1 MFVLVYI
8 VVVSFSIIAGAAIF
22 DEWHKIMV
30 GMVFGAAVSVLFME
44 LARVRRR
51 LKKLEAR
58 LLGQADQA
66 ALKTE
71 AKPVIS
77 TEPEPGVRAA
87 AEVPASRPAQVTP
100 KATPASQS
108 PKPQA
113 KPGPAAKPTEPSP
126 FWNFVRHMFM
136 GVNTVVTIGVII
148 LFFGVAFF
156 LKYAIEQDMFSPEMR
171 IISAALAGIVILV
184 IGWRLRSRRE
194 GYALIMQGG
203 GIGILYVTVFA
214 ALKLYK
220 MFDPNVTFVFLVF
233 IVLFATLLAIIQNSR
248 TLAIMGSVG
257 GFLAPILASTGSGN
271 YVVLFSFY
279 LLLNAGIFGV
289 AWFRS
294 WRFLNLIGFF
304 FTFGVGLFWG
314 VSRYKPE
321 LFSSVEPFLVAF
333 FLFYVAIAVLYAVR
347 QQSKLKGL
355 VDGTLVFGTP
365 LIAAGMQAVLVQPY
379 AHGLSISAMTASLFY
394 LGLAWFLFMQR
405 KDYLRGMVESLLAI
419 GVVFGT
425 LAIPLELDARVT
437 AAFWALEGLAIFWIG
452 LRQQRLLPRIFAIVL
467 QFGAGASF
475 LQKMSYA
482 ENSWP
487 VLNGVYLGCLI
498 ISLAGFGIAY
508 LSSRKEKTNS
518 AWYAIAI
525 ILFIWSALWWIFG
538 GMSDIQKFVT
548 NHYELSTSLFFF
560 TGSALL
566 FEFVGRRWQWSMLRY
581 AAMSLLVF
589 MVLHAL
595 LLPFIG
601 LRLLTLSLYSHPGM
615 YLGYLAWP
623 LAFAA
628 QYFILYRNDK
638 LPAPFIIK
646 AQHAASL
653 WLLTFLAAWE
663 LSWWVNKA
671 VQGAGTWPQIAWM
684 LLPVAVLMYVSMSRS
699 IFKWPLAVHRQ
710 TYLVSGLLP
719 IGIALWVWSFVINLT
734 ANGNPWPL
742 PYVPFLNPLD
752 LAQAFVF
759 VALLKWGFALNV
771 TDERGIRGDVVKLIY
786 GGIAWLVFV
795 WLNAVLIR
803 TFHYWGGID
812 LSYNAMFESVT
823 VQTALSIFWSLLALG
838 TMIVANRKRLRISWF
853 VGAGLLVA
861 VVLKL
866 FVIDLSNSG
875 TIARIVSFIAVGILL
890 LVIGY
895 FTPLPPKS
903 TTKEVKQ

>member
-8 VVVSFSIIAGAAIF
+8 VVVFFSVIFGAVIF
-22 DEWHKIMV
+22 DEWHKILT
-30 GMVFGAAVSVLFME
+30 GMVFGAAISVLFME

-51 LKKLEAR
+51 MKKLEAR
-58 LLGQADQA
+58 LLGQTDQPPQKA
-66 ALKTE
+66 QPAVSAT
-71 AKPVIS
+71 
-77 TEPEPGVRAA
+77 PEVKAA
-87 AEVPASRPAQVTP
+87 AEVSATKPAQVTP
-100 KATPASQS
+100 KPTPA
-108 PKPQA
+108 PKPQV
-113 KPGPAAKPTEPSP
+113 KPGPVPKPSEPSP
-126 FWNFVRHMFM
+126 LWNFVKHMFM

-171 IISAALAGIVILV
+171 IISAALVAIVILV
-184 IGWRLRSRRE
+184 IGWRLRSKRE

-203 GIGILYVTVFA
+203 GIGMLYATAFA
-214 ALKLYK
+214 ALKLYH
-220 MFDPNVTFVFLVF
+220 MLDPSVTFVILVL
-233 IVLFATLLAIIQNSR
+233 IVLFSALLAIIQNSK

-257 GFLAPILASTGSGN
+257 GFLAPILASDGSGN
-271 YVVLFSFY
+271 YIVLFSFY
-279 LLLNAGIFGV
+279 LLLNAGIFGI

-304 FTFGVGLFWG
+304 FTFAVGLFWG
-314 VSRYKPE
+314 IDRYKPE
-321 LFSSVEPFLVAF
+321 MFSSVEPFLVAF

-347 QQSKLKGL
+347 QQSKLKGF

-365 LIAAGMQAVLVQPY
+365 LVAAGMQAAMVQPY
-379 AHGLSISAMTASLFY
+379 AHGLSISALAASLFY
-394 LGLAWFLFMQR
+394 LSLAWFLFMKR
-405 KDYLRGMVESLLAI
+405 KDYLRGMVESFLAI

-452 LRQQRLLPRIFAIVL
+452 QRQQRLLPKIFAIVL
-467 QFGAGASF
+467 QFGAGVSF
-475 LQKMSYA
+475 LQKMSYV

-508 LSSRKEKTNS
+508 LSSRKEKTS
-518 AWYAIAI
+518 GGWYAIAV
-525 ILFIWSALWWIFG
+525 ILFVWSALWWIVG

-548 NHYELSTSLFFF
+548 NHYELSTSVLFFA
-560 TGSALL
+560 GSALL
-566 FEFVGRRWQWSMLRY
+566 FEIIGRRIKWSMLRY
-581 AAMSLLVF
+581 AALSLLVF

-595 LLPFIG
+595 LLPFVG
-601 LRLLTLSLYSHPGM
+601 LHLHTLSLYSHPGM

-623 LAFAA
+623 LAFVV

-638 LPAPFIIK
+638 LSLQFIIK
-646 AQHAASL
+646 AQHAVSL

-663 LSWWVNKA
+663 LSWWINEA
-671 VQGAGTWPQIAWM
+671 VQGAGTWPQIGWM
-684 LLPVAVLMYVSMSRS
+684 LLPVAVLIYVSMSRS
-699 IFKWPLAVHRQ
+699 VFKWPLVVHQQ
-710 TYLVSGLLP
+710 TYLIGGLLP
-719 IGIALWVWSFVINLT
+719 IGIVLWLWSFVINLT
-734 ANGNPWPL
+734 ANGDPWPL

-752 LAQAFVF
+752 LAQAFVC
-759 VALLKWGFALNV
+759 VALLKWGFALKAS
-771 TDERGIRGDVVKLIY
+771 DDRGRMAVPVKLITA
-786 GGIAWLVFV
+786 GVAWLVFI

-812 LSYNAMFESVT
+812 LSYDAMFESVN

-838 TMIVANRKRLRISWF
+838 TMIFANRKRLRISWF

-866 FVIDLSNSG
+866 FMIDLSNSA
-875 TIARIVSFIAVGILL
+875 TIARIVSFLAVGILL

-895 FTPLPPKS
+895 FTPLPPKNK
-903 TTKEVKQ
+903 TKEVK

>member
-1 MFVLVYI
+1 MFVFVYI
-8 VVVSFSIIAGAAIF
+8 VVVFFSVLFGAAIF
-22 DEWHKIMV
+22 EEWHKVPV
-30 GMVFGAAVSVLFME
+30 GMLFGAAISVLFME

-51 LKKLEAR
+51 IKKLEAR
-58 LLGQADQA
+58 LLGQVDQVPVTA
-66 ALKTE
+66 E
-71 AKPVIS
+71 AKPVVS
-77 TEPEPGVRAA
+77 TAPTPEVQAA
-87 AEVPASRPAQVTP
+87 AKAQAQQPAEVTP
-100 KATPASQS
+100 KATPA

-113 KPGPAAKPTEPSP
+113 RPRPAAKPVEPSP
-126 FWNFVRHMFM
+126 FWNFVKHMFM

-148 LFFGVAFF
+148 LFFGIAFF

-171 IISAALAGIVILV
+171 IVSAALAGIVILI
-184 IGWRLRSRRE
+184 IGWRLRSKRE
-194 GYALIMQGG
+194 GYALVMQGG
-203 GIGILYVTVFA
+203 GIGILYATVFA

-220 MFDPNVTFVFLVF
+220 MFDPGVTFVILVL
-233 IVLFATLLAIIQNSR
+233 IVVFAALLAIIQNSR

-257 GFLAPILASTGSGN
+257 GFLAPILASTGAGN

-279 LLLNAGIFGV
+279 LLLNAGIFGI

-304 FTFGVGLFWG
+304 FTFAVGLYWG
-314 VSRYKPE
+314 VTRYKPE
-321 LFSSVEPFLVAF
+321 MFSTVEPFLVAF

-347 QQSKLKGL
+347 QQSKLKGFI
-355 VDGTLVFGTP
+355 DGTLVFGTP
-365 LIAAGMQAVLVQPY
+365 LIAAGMQAGLMQPY
-379 AHGLSISAMTASLFY
+379 AHGLSISAIAASFFY
-394 LGLAWFLFMQR
+394 LTLAWLLFMQR
-405 KDYLRGMVESLLAI
+405 KDYLRGMVESFLAI

-452 LRQQRLLPRIFAIVL
+452 QRQQRLLPRIFAIVL
-467 QFGAGASF
+467 QFGAGVAF

-487 VLNGVYLGCLI
+487 ALNGVYLGCLI

-508 LSSRKEKTNS
+508 LSSRKEKTAS
-518 AWYAIAI
+518 AWYAISI
-525 ILFIWSALWWIFG
+525 ILFIWSAVWWIFG

-548 NHYELSTSLFFF
+548 NHYELSTSLLFFA
-560 TGSALL
+560 GSALL
-566 FEFVGRRWQWSMLRY
+566 FELVGRRIQWSMPRY
-581 AAMSLLVF
+581 AALSLLVF
-589 MVLHAL
+589 MILHAL
-595 LLPFIG
+595 LLPFVG
-601 LRLLTLSLYSHPGM
+601 MHLSAMSLYSHPGM

-623 LAFAA
+623 LAFAV
-628 QYFILYRNDK
+628 QYFIMYRSDK
-638 LPAPFIIK
+638 LPVQFIIK
-646 AQHAASL
+646 AQHATTL

-663 LSWWVNKA
+663 LSWWINKA

-684 LLPVAVLMYVSMSRS
+684 LLPVAVLIYVSMSRS
-699 IFKWPLAVHRQ
+699 IFQWPLAVRQQ
-710 TYLVSGLLP
+710 TYLIAGLLP
-719 IGIALWVWSFVINLT
+719 IGIALWLWSFVINLT
-734 ANGNPWPL
+734 ANGDPWPL

-752 LAQAFVF
+752 LAQAFVC
-759 VALLKWGFALNV
+759 VGLLKWGFALKAS
-771 TDERGIRGDVVKLIY
+771 DEHGTRGTAVKLIY

-812 LSYNAMFESVT
+812 LSYDAMYDSVT

-838 TMIVANRKRLRISWF
+838 TMIFANRKRFRVSWF

-866 FVIDLSNSG
+866 FIIDLSNSG

-895 FTPLPPKS
+895 FTPLPPKNK
-903 TTKEVKQ
+903 TKEVK